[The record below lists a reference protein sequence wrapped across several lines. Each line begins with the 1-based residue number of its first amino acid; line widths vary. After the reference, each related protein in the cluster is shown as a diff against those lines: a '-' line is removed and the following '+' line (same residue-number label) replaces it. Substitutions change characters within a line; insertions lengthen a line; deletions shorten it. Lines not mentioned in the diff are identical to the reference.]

1 LDVEKKLREETIDSE
16 NVYSG
21 NLVDVVKDT
30 VRLPN
35 GILTVRETVKHR
47 GVVTM
52 LPVIDEGLIMVR
64 QFRHACGKTLLELPA
79 GTLNPGETPDE
90 AARREL
96 VEETGYVP
104 GRLKRL
110 LHFYMSPG
118 FCSEQVYLYLATDL
132 SPAVQDLEADEVIHV
147 VKVDVA
153 TALHLIER
161 NEIEDAK
168 SIAGILF
175 FTKYLRHP

>member
-1 LDVEKKLREETIDSE
+1 MKEKLHEEIIDSE
-16 NVYSG
+16 IVYSG

-35 GILTVRETVKHR
+35 GTLTVREIVKHR

-52 LPVIDEGLIMVR
+52 LAIVNEAIIMVR

-79 GTLNPGETPDE
+79 GTLNSGEFPDE

-96 VEETGYVP
+96 IEETGYVP
-104 GRLKRL
+104 GQMKQL
-110 LHFYMSPG
+110 LRFYVSPG
-118 FCSEQVYLYLATDL
+118 YCSERVYLYLATDL
-132 SPAVQDLEADEVIHV
+132 SKTVQDLEADEAIRV
-147 VKVDVA
+147 VKVTMD
-153 TALHLIER
+153 TALHMIER

-168 SIAGILF
+168 SIVGILYLS
-175 FTKYLRHP
+175 KYLRDS

>member
-1 LDVEKKLREETIDSE
+1 VEKKLREETIESE
-16 NVYSG
+16 TVYSG
-21 NLVDVVKDT
+21 TLVDVVKDT

-35 GILTVRETVKHR
+35 GTLTVRETVKHR

-52 LPVIDEGLIMVR
+52 LPVVDEAIIMVR
-64 QFRHACGKTLLELPA
+64 QFRYACGKTLLELPA
-79 GTLNPGETPDE
+79 GTLNPGEIPED

-104 GRLKRL
+104 GQLKL
-110 LHFYMSPG
+110 LLQFYVSPG
-118 FCSEQVYLYLATDL
+118 YCSEQVYLYLATDL
-132 SPAVQDLEADEVIHV
+132 SHAVQDLEADEVIRV
-147 VKVDVA
+147 VKVDLA

-168 SIAGILF
+168 SIAGILYLS
-175 FTKYLRHP
+175 KYLRDP